1 MSSGRMTTPFPN
13 LLFDSFKAPFVSRVC
28 AEKKNWTCVS
38 EISNV
43 ALNMIMKYSIY

>member
-28 AEKKNWTCVS
+28 AKKNCTCVS
-38 EISNV
+38 EISYV
-43 ALNMIMKYSIY
+43 ALNIIIKYSIY